1 MAVPTSNRFI
11 ILQENEDEKS
21 EDKSTDAVPANDDT
35 TVSVHTETVTDSS
48 ACTDADANHTYDVTK
63 EKDAEDKVL
72 LVVAREAG

>member
-35 TVSVHTETVTDSS
+35 TVSVHAETATDSN
-48 ACTDADANHTYDVTK
+48 ACTDADANRAYDK
-63 EKDAEDKVL
+63 EIPKRQGCL
-72 LVVAREAG
+72 GQGFFSL